1 MSRVGRVLRTSLIVA
16 TGFLALTAIPGGA
29 LLLAG
34 IYSPPVEMLR
44 GSRFDSFVVPGLA
57 LALGVGGSALAAT
70 VLLARRRAS
79 APLAAGLAGL
89 VVMTFEFV
97 QVVSIG
103 SPPGPS
109 RTMQIGYFALGAGIA
124 AAALAMERGYGD
136 RLPRYGST
144 NR

>member
-1 MSRVGRVLRTSLIVA
+1 MTAGTLVLAGARPDRVGWQHVRQ
-16 TGFLALTAIPGGA
+16 LTAIEARKYA
-29 LLLAG
+29 LRASVWIG
-34 IYSPPVEMLR
+34 W
-44 GSRFDSFVVPGLA
+44 
-57 LALGVGGSALAAT
+57 AAT

-109 RTMQIGYFALGAGIA
+109 RTMQVGYFALGAGIA
-124 AAALAMERGYGD
+124 AAALAMARGYGD
-136 RLPRYGST
+136 RLPR
-144 NR
+144 